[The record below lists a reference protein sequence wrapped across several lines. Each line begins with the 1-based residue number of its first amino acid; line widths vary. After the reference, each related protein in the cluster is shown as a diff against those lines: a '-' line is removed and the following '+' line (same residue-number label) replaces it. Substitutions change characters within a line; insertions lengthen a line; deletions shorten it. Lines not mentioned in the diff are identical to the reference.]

1 MADWAAYMR
10 FKIAR
15 TRWERS
21 GMKDAKLKDQW
32 IARARDYV
40 EHFPRG
46 RYAYEPRFRLA
57 ELLQGDGKYSEAAS
71 RYDQVRGR
79 LFL

>member
-1 MADWAAYMR
+1 MR

-21 GMKDAKLKDQW
+21 GLKDAKRRIM
-32 IARARDYV
+32 IALAREYV
-40 EHFPRG
+40 QHYPRG

-57 ELLQGDGKYSEAAS
+57 ELLQGDGKYAEAAS
-71 RYDQVRGR
+71 GYDQVKRR
-79 LFL
+79 LLL